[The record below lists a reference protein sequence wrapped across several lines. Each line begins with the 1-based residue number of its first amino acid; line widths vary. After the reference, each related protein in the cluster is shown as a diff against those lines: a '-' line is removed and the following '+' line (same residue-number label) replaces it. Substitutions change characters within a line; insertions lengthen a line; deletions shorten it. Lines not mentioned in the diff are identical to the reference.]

1 MEVLEETEQAII
13 KSQQKEYEEIVN
25 AELIVAQRYEAAEL
39 RCKEEGARRKE
50 RGRERT
56 ARKEG
61 EKRKGCGTA
70 A

>member
-39 RCKEEGARRKE
+39 RCKEEGARRKLQNK
-50 RGRERT
+50 
-56 ARKEG
+56 ARKE
-61 EKRKGCGTA
+61 
-70 A
+70 